1 MFHEPADVTYYQP
14 AELVTKHGLRGHIRE
29 PVGKIYILVYL
40 YIWLYVYIC
49 IYIGTHGLFKAIF
62 NAPIKQND
70 TIMLI
75 LYKRVYPKLA
85 NDTVTN
91 GSNQMEE

>member
-1 MFHEPADVTYYQP
+1 MYMCIF
-14 AELVTKHGLRGHIRE
+14 LCL
-29 PVGKIYILVYL
+29 YL
-40 YIWLYVYIC
+40 
-49 IYIGTHGLFKAIF
+49 YIGTHGLFKAIF